1 MLGGKN
7 KIVEVDEA
15 LFGKKRSGRIG
26 NDNVINKLWVFGL
39 TERDKSDSKNSRFI
53 VVPNK
58 SK

>member
-15 LFGKKRSGRIG
+15 LLGKKRSGRIG

-53 VVPNK
+53 VVPNR